1 MVTKQLIMEKLKRV
15 TLLVT
20 VSLFTAF
27 VLIAGRSK
35 DSKSDSKIDPGES
48 CDTTEKEATLILY
61 PNLPTPSNRQTNWA
75 VPVLPSLWS
84 GNQSATSLYDS
95 PNSKYYCI
103 ITVANL
109 QCKDYGENGV
119 KTYRWNSQSGDNTMK
134 IMVPASLQY
143 RITIEYYEPCGPYW
157 TGSNPYGRGKWY
169 SEQTIFYQST
179 IAITQWAFLIK
190 ENC

>member
-1 MVTKQLIMEKLKRV
+1 MKKLKRV

-20 VSLFTAF
+20 LSIFTAML
-27 VLIAGRSK
+27 LIAGRSK
-35 DSKSDSKIDPGES
+35 SPDGGKKAPNPACS
-48 CDTTEKEATLILY
+48 TAEKETTLLLY
-61 PNLPTPSNRQTNWA
+61 PNLPTPSSRQINWS
-75 VPVLPSLWS
+75 VPVMFPSLWT

-95 PNSKYYCI
+95 PNSKYYCL

-109 QCKDYGENGV
+109 QCNDYGENGV
-119 KTYRWNSQSGDNTMK
+119 KTYRWNSQTGNNTMK
-134 IMVPASLQY
+134 IMVPESMQY

-157 TGSNPYGRGKWY
+157 NGTNPYGRGKWY
-169 SEQTIFYQST
+169 SEQTIYYQSI

>member
-1 MVTKQLIMEKLKRV
+1 MKRLKRV

-27 VLIAGRSK
+27 ILVAGRSK
-35 DSKSDSKIDPGES
+35 DSKSESKIDETT
-48 CDTTEKEATLILY
+48 CDTKEKETTLILY

-75 VPVLPSLWS
+75 VPVMPNLWS

-95 PNSKYYCI
+95 PNTKYYCL

-119 KTYRWNSQSGDNTMK
+119 KTYRWNSQSGNNTMK
-134 IMVPASLQY
+134 IMVPESLQY
-143 RITIEYYEPCGPYW
+143 RITVEYYEPCGPYW

-169 SEQTIFYQST
+169 SEQTIYYQSS

-190 ENC
+190 ESC

>member
-1 MVTKQLIMEKLKRV
+1 METTQLIMKRLKRV

-27 VLIAGRSK
+27 ILVAGRSK
-35 DSKSDSKIDPGES
+35 DSKSESKIDETT
-48 CDTTEKEATLILY
+48 CDTKEKETTLILY

-75 VPVLPSLWS
+75 VPVMPSLWS

-95 PNSKYYCI
+95 PNTKYYCL

-119 KTYRWNSQSGDNTMK
+119 KTYRWNSQSGNNTMK
-134 IMVPASLQY
+134 IMVPESLQY

-169 SEQTIFYQST
+169 SEQTIYYQSS

-190 ENC
+190 ESC